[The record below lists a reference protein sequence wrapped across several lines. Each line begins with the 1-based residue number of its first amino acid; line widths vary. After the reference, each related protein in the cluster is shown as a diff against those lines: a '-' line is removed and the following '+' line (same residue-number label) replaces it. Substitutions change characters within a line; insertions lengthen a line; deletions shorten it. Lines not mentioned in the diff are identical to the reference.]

1 MARRTA
7 SGPVKSPVNIVV
19 GLLLRRLR
27 DRAHKQLDQAG
38 PALEVSPAYLAAIEA
53 GTNALPAKSVVGLS
67 TLGLDFVAAAALLAL
82 VSYLD
87 CRIRNARVYDFR
99 EIGLRAERLLT
110 EPGASAFKPY
120 LEWAVAAVKTIES
133 TPNPDSQRG
142 ADILESSLAQFS
154 QQPNPEIT
162 SSKTAAPAFRYNL
175 SPMLE
180 DLLDTAANGLSLLSP
195 HINRF
200 NFAAWEAANAG
211 RMSEVRAYVD
221 DAERF
226 LADVP
231 NFDWLAILLNPHR
244 PTITIAVPGRTS
256 LSESDIA
263 DRFHKQVPHYARS
276 PSLID
281 DVKRQIKFIKV
292 KPKKIENQIYRGL
305 IYDFSRG
312 QIVQEEILSALG
324 KKLLAQKRF
333 HKFDNAWFYKLKSY
347 PGQPSVFNLVG
358 ILGAYDD
365 DDVSS
370 FGVFLDRSDCCM
382 WWELIEVIEN

>member
-7 SGPVKSPVNIVV
+7 GGPVKSPVNIVV

-38 PALEVSPAYLAAIEA
+38 PALEVAPAYLAAIEA
-53 GTNALPAKSVVGLS
+53 GTNALPAKSVVGLA

-99 EIGLRAERLLT
+99 EIELRAERLLT
-110 EPGASAFKPY
+110 EPAASAFKPF
-120 LEWAVAAVKTIES
+120 LEWAVATVKTIES

-142 ADILESSLAQFS
+142 ADILESALAQFS
-154 QQPNPEIT
+154 HQPNPDIAH
-162 SSKTAAPAFRYNL
+162 SKTEAPASRYNL

-180 DLLDTAANGLSLLSP
+180 DLLDTAASGLSLLSP
-195 HINRF
+195 HINQF

-226 LADVP
+226 LADVA

-256 LSESDIA
+256 LSRIGH
-263 DRFHKQVPHYARS
+263 RRP
-276 PSLID
+276 
-281 DVKRQIKFIKV
+281 
-292 KPKKIENQIYRGL
+292 
-305 IYDFSRG
+305 
-312 QIVQEEILSALG
+312 
-324 KKLLAQKRF
+324 LL
-333 HKFDNAWFYKLKSY
+333 
-347 PGQPSVFNLVG
+347 
-358 ILGAYDD
+358 
-365 DDVSS
+365 
-370 FGVFLDRSDCCM
+370 
-382 WWELIEVIEN
+382 

>member
-7 SGPVKSPVNIVV
+7 SGTVKSPVNIVV

-27 DRAHKQLDQAG
+27 DRAYKQLDQAG

-53 GTNALPAKSVVGLS
+53 GTNALPAKSVVGLA

-99 EIGLRAERLLT
+99 EIELRAERLLT
-110 EPGASAFKPY
+110 EPGASAFKPF
-120 LEWAVAAVKTIES
+120 LEWAVATVKTIES

-142 ADILESSLAQFS
+142 ADILESALAQFS
-154 QQPNPEIT
+154 HQPNPEIAH
-162 SSKTAAPAFRYNL
+162 SKTEALASRYNL

-180 DLLDTAANGLSLLSP
+180 DLLDTAASGLSLLTP

-211 RMSEVRAYVD
+211 RMFEVRAYVD

-226 LADVP
+226 LADAA

-256 LSESDIA
+256 LSELDIA
-263 DRFHKQVPHYARS
+263 DRFHKQVPLYARS

-292 KPKKIENQIYRGL
+292 KPRKIENQVYRGL
-305 IYDFSRG
+305 VYDFSRG
-312 QIVQEEILSALG
+312 QIVREEIWSALG
-324 KKLLAQKRF
+324 KKLLSQKRYSE
-333 HKFDNAWFYKLKSY
+333 FDNVWLYKLKSY
-347 PGQPSVFNLVG
+347 PDQPSASNLVG
-358 ILGAYDD
+358 ILGTYDD
-365 DDVSS
+365 DDISS
-370 FGVFLDRSDCCM
+370 FGVFIDRNDCRM
-382 WWELIEVIEN
+382 WWELINFMES